1 MKDLAGK
8 TVWLTGAS
16 SGIGEA
22 LAYELA
28 GKGCRLILSS
38 RNEQELRRVQ
48 SACRSPD
55 SHTVIP
61 LDLSLY
67 QGLEAAAEAV
77 WAKYGPIDILVNNAG
92 VSQRYTALEGSLD
105 LDEKIMATNFFGTI
119 ALTRPLLRKMRERK
133 IGQIVT
139 ISSVLGLYGVQTRT
153 AYAASKHA
161 LRGYFNSLR
170 NELSGTGIVFTNI
183 YPGYVMTNV
192 SRNALNADG
201 GSYGKVNAGHASGI
215 RPEACAKRIVR
226 AIEADEAE
234 VVIAKGKEWLGVFL
248 TRFAPALFRYA
259 SARSSV

>member
-1 MKDLAGK
+1 MTDLAGK
-8 TVWLTGAS
+8 TVWVTGAS

-22 LAYELA
+22 LAYALA
-28 GKGCRLILSS
+28 EKGCKLLLSA

-55 SHTVIP
+55 SHQVVP
-61 LDLSLY
+61 LDLSVY
-67 QGLEAAAEAV
+67 ASLEEV
-77 WAKYGPIDILVNNAG
+77 SERIWEQFGPIDVLINNAG
-92 VSQRYTALEGSLD
+92 VSQRYTALEGSLS
-105 LDEKIMATNFFGTI
+105 LDEKIMDTNFFGTV
-119 ALTRPLLRKMRERK
+119 ALTRPLVKRMASRKL
-133 IGQIVT
+133 GHVVV

-170 NELSGTGIVFTNI
+170 NELIGTGVVITNI

-192 SRNALNADG
+192 SRNALMPDG
-201 GSYGKVNAGHASGI
+201 GAYNKVDAGHASGI
-215 RPEACAKRIVR
+215 RPDDCARSIIR
-226 AIEADEAE
+226 AIEGDKAE

-248 TRFAPALFRYA
+248 TRFAPSLFRYL